1 VTEYVRHLEG
11 RSQPVSPDTI
21 DKYRKSLLS
30 LMRSMTRQNVPLVL
44 ESLTPAVVSAWIQE
58 QRKAGKSEVGISTRL
73 GAVKIFTNKYLL
85 KHLELTTKDL
95 LTKVPRFTPPEK
107 PAQVLTDDEV
117 QAVLETFSLP
127 TYADIR
133 NKALVAT
140 YIATGM
146 RLREVVELPLNSL
159 DRATGE
165 IKFFRG
171 KGSKERCAWISPG
184 ALKYVRT
191 YLRIRPRTAEDARL
205 WIQDD
210 GTPLSVWGVQ
220 SVMRRL
226 KERSGI
232 ARLHWHLFR
241 HGFCQ
246 TALRKGAEIGTVQEM
261 LGHTSNTMTRRYAGQ
276 VRQIEAARRMPKYA
290 PI

>member
-1 VTEYVRHLEG
+1 VGGIVDRRRLKAELAGSTLKEEDMRHPSSVWTDPDFATERLDKLVTEYVRHLEG

-30 LMRSMTRQNVPLVL
+30 LMRSMTRQNVPPVL
-44 ESLTPAVVSAWIQE
+44 ESLTPAVVGAWIQE

-171 KGSKERCAWISPG
+171 KGNKERCAWISPG
-184 ALKYVRT
+184 ALKYVRA

-210 GTPLSVWGVQ
+210 GTPYLFGACSQ
-220 SVMRRL
+220 SCV
-226 KERSGI
+226 G
-232 ARLHWHLFR
+232 
-241 HGFCQ
+241 
-246 TALRKGAEIGTVQEM
+246 
-261 LGHTSNTMTRRYAGQ
+261 
-276 VRQIEAARRMPKYA
+276 
-290 PI
+290 